1 LNYGII
7 STFGQIETTSS
18 YSRCSGEPAL
28 EIILTHNK
36 NGEKFMTITTDN
48 KKYENALK
56 SLEAKRKLSE
66 ARGYAAGASILANNN
81 PKFIRWGKRAQ
92 FLVTAFFFILPN
104 VLVLKYGLEWF

>member
-1 LNYGII
+1 M
-7 STFGQIETTSS
+7 TT
-18 YSRCSGEPAL
+18 
-28 EIILTHNK
+28 
-36 NGEKFMTITTDN
+36 TTDS

-92 FLVTAFFFILPN
+92 F
-104 VLVLKYGLEWF
+104 W

>member
-1 LNYGII
+1 MYQRWDYLWIKI
-7 STFGQIETTSS
+7 
-18 YSRCSGEPAL
+18 
-28 EIILTHNK
+28 
-36 NGEKFMTITTDN
+36 NGVNFMTYTTDN
-48 KKYENALK
+48 AKYKNALK
-56 SLEAKRKLSE
+56 SIEAKRRLSE

>member
-1 LNYGII
+1 MYQRWDYSWVKINGVNY
-7 STFGQIETTSS
+7 
-18 YSRCSGEPAL
+18 
-28 EIILTHNK
+28 
-36 NGEKFMTITTDN
+36 MTYTTDN
-48 KKYENALK
+48 TKYKNALK
-56 SLEAKRKLSE
+56 SIEAKRKLSE

>member
-1 LNYGII
+1 
-7 STFGQIETTSS
+7 
-18 YSRCSGEPAL
+18 
-28 EIILTHNK
+28 
-36 NGEKFMTITTDN
+36 MTITTDN

-92 FLVTAFFFILPN
+92 F
-104 VLVLKYGLEWF
+104 W

>member
-1 LNYGII
+1 M
-7 STFGQIETTSS
+7 TS
-18 YSRCSGEPAL
+18 
-28 EIILTHNK
+28 
-36 NGEKFMTITTDN
+36 TTDS

-56 SLEAKRKLSE
+56 SLEVKRKLSE

>member
-1 LNYGII
+1 MHLRTCAGNNLNL
-7 STFGQIETTSS
+7 Q
-18 YSRCSGEPAL
+18 
-28 EIILTHNK
+28 K
-36 NGEKFMTITTDN
+36 NGETFMTITTDN

-81 PKFIRWGKRAQ
+81 PKFIKWGKRAQ

>member
-1 LNYGII
+1 MMGSAVHLINLKRHQIIPDAPKNLRLGII
-7 STFGQIETTSS
+7 ST
-18 YSRCSGEPAL
+18 Y
-28 EIILTHNK
+28 NK
-36 NGEKFMTITTDN
+36 NGEKFMTTTTDN